1 MNMTTMESL
10 NKIFMMVFDDDTI
23 QIAPEMTANDVDGWD
38 SLSHVNLIV
47 AVEANFGIRFSQK
60 ELLTFKNIGDLLNC
74 IDKKL
79 AEKA

>member
-1 MNMTTMESL
+1 MTTMESL
-10 NKIFMMVFDDDTI
+10 NEIFRMVFDDDTI

-47 AVEANFGIRFSQK
+47 AIEADFGIRFSQK

>member
-10 NKIFMMVFDDDTI
+10 NEIFRMVFDDDTI

-47 AVEANFGIRFSQK
+47 AIEADFGIRFSQK